1 MSNVARMVA
10 TASQMLESANLRPG
24 HILTNER
31 VQSMNQR
38 QHMEND
44 AEDAPTAVAKDD
56 VSRVEPFGL
65 AGGEV
70 GEAFGTELVGV
81 GSVERGVT
89 CHVPV

>member
-1 MSNVARMVA
+1 
-10 TASQMLESANLRPG
+10 
-24 HILTNER
+24 
-31 VQSMNQR
+31 
-38 QHMEND
+38 MEND